1 MNAAA
6 GLPPLLIRDVTEGDA
21 AAIVAILNPIIE
33 AGTFTALDTPF
44 SVEAE
49 TAFIKAFPARG
60 IWKVAERSTDTRIV
74 GFQVVEPFATYTR
87 AFDHVGTFGTYVDL
101 GCRRQGIAH
110 ALFAATFAAAPAQGY
125 EKFFTFVRADNHAA
139 LRTYLA
145 HGFVQVGTA
154 RRQAR
159 IRGEYVD
166 EILIERQLGGPDG
179 DVG

>member
-1 MNAAA
+1 MD
-6 GLPPLLIRDVTEGDA
+6 LLIRDVTDDDA

-44 SVEAE
+44 SVEQE
-49 TAFIKAFPARG
+49 SAFIMAFPPRG
-60 IWKVAERSTDTRIV
+60 IWKVAVRASDARIV

-101 GCRRQGIAH
+101 DCRRQGIAR
-110 ALFAATFAAAPAQGY
+110 ALFAATFAAAPTKGY
-125 EKFFTFVRADNHAA
+125 GKFFTFVRADNDAA

-145 HGFVQVGTA
+145 HGFVEVGTA

-159 IRGEYVD
+159 IRGRYVD
-166 EILIERQLGGPDG
+166 EILIEHHLGGRDG
-179 DVG
+179 DVR